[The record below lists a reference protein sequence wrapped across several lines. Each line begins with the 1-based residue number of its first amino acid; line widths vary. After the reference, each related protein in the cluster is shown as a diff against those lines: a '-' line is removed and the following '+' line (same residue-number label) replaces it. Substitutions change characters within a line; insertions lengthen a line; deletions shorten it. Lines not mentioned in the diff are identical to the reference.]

1 MTPEHANELFY
12 RAFRTQDASLM
23 RAVWAQSPDVTCI
36 HPGWGPVRG
45 YLPVLRS
52 WAAILGQP
60 TAPDITYRLLTCHQA
75 GEMAYLVCE
84 EQVEGHRLI
93 ATNVFRREA
102 DRWKLMLHQAGP
114 SSEGLAEE
122 FNEDDHI
129 VYH

>member
-12 RAFRTQDASLM
+12 RAFRTRDAALM

-36 HPGWGPVRG
+36 HPGWGPVMG
-45 YLPVLRS
+45 YFPVLRS

-60 TAPDITYRLLTCHQA
+60 NSPDISYRLLTSHQT

-84 EQVEGHRLI
+84 ELVEGHRLI
-93 ATNVFRREA
+93 ATNVYRREG
-102 DRWKLMLHQAGP
+102 DEWKLMLHQAGP
-114 SSEGLAEE
+114 SSEGLAES
-122 FNEDDHI
+122 FNEDDRI